1 MAGKRKSRDY
11 YSEEKVTVEEI
22 LEKYPAIKDAL
33 SGDASL
39 MKASVRVPDDMYH
52 SLGLGGVKK

>member
-1 MAGKRKSRDY
+1 MTGKRKSRDY
-11 YSEEKVTVEEI
+11 YIEEKVTVGEI

-33 SGDASL
+33 SGDAGL